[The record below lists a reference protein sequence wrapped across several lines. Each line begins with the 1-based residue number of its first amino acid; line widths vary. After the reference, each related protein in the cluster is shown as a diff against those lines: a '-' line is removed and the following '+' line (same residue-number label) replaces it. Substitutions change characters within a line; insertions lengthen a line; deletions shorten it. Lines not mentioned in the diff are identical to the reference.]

1 MGLKSRYV
9 EVTRSLRDVA
19 RSTGLLDVLES
30 SSLPQATYV
39 RSLFSVYDAE
49 DLARL
54 DLPWWSYR
62 AIRAVD
68 RFLELRPG
76 ARVFEFGSG
85 ASTPWLARRAG
96 SVHTVE
102 HDTGFIPVVER
113 ILDGL
118 DNVELHVVEAVPAD
132 DVAGP
137 TVRSEREGHEHLD
150 FSDYVAT
157 IDRVGGPF
165 DLIVVDGRARVEC
178 LRRSL
183 PHLAPDGAI
192 VFDDVERKRYAPALS
207 MPGTRAHVLR
217 GVTPSLPFPTS
228 TAILRPVNPATSA

>member
-9 EVTRSLRDVA
+9 AATRSLREVA
-19 RSTGLLDVLES
+19 RSAGLLDALAS
-30 SSLPQATYV
+30 SSRPQATYL

-49 DLARL
+49 DLAKL

-68 RFLELRPG
+68 RFLERRPG

-85 ASTPWLARRAG
+85 ASTPWLARRTG

-102 HDTGFIPVVER
+102 HDLDFIPVVER
-113 ILDGL
+113 ILDGF
-118 DNVELHVVEAVPAD
+118 DNVELHVVEAVPLD
-132 DVAGP
+132 DISGP
-137 TVRSEREGHEHLD
+137 AVRSEREGHEHLD

-165 DLIVVDGRARVEC
+165 DLIVVDGRARVES

-183 PHLAPDGAI
+183 PHLAADGAI
-192 VFDDVERKRYAPALS
+192 VFDDVERARYAPALS
-207 MPGTRAHVLR
+207 MPGTTAHVMR
-217 GVTPSLPFPTS
+217 GITPSLPFPTS
-228 TAILRPVNPATSA
+228 TAILRPMSPVASR

>member
-9 EVTRSLRDVA
+9 DATRRLREAA
-19 RSTGLLDVLES
+19 RAVGLLDLLEAS
-30 SSLPQATYV
+30 SSPQARYV

-68 RFLELRPG
+68 RFLGMRPG

-102 HDTGFIPVVER
+102 HDLGFIPAVER
-113 ILDGL
+113 ILEGF
-118 DNVELHVVEAVPAD
+118 DNVELHVVEAIPAED
-132 DVAGP
+132 IAGA
-137 TVRSEREGHEHLD
+137 TIRSERDGHEGLD

-183 PHLAPDGAI
+183 PHLAADGAI
-192 VFDDVERKRYAPALS
+192 VFDDVERQRYAPALS

-217 GVTPSLPFPTS
+217 GITPSLPFPTS
-228 TAILRPVNPATSA
+228 TAILRPETPASSA